1 MKAGGGK
8 QKGAG
13 FERLVCKQLSLWITN
28 GEKPDV
34 FWRSAM
40 SGGRSTVF
48 AKKGR
53 EASTQAGDITA
64 TGAEGHLLADLFFM
78 ECKFYRDLS
87 LLSFIFGHQRG
98 KLHEFWR
105 VAREQAHKHKKQPM
119 LIAKQN
125 LEQTIVLLQYSVDQA
140 FQVPK
145 LALKPVDPIAYIIT
159 EEVYIYWFNDL
170 FPLPKPRLPN
180 ARPPRQ

>member
-1 MKAGGGK
+1 MRPGGSK
-8 QKGAG
+8 QKGAS

-28 GEKPDV
+28 GDKPDV

-53 EASTQAGDITA
+53 EAATQAGDISA
-64 TGAEGHLLADLFFM
+64 TGAEGHLLTDKFFI

-87 LLSFIFGHQRG
+87 LLSFLFGHQRG
-98 KLHEFWR
+98 KLHEFWS
-105 VAREQAHKHKKQPM
+105 VAKREAKQHKKAPM
-119 LIAKQN
+119 MIAKQN
-125 LEQTIVLLQYSVDQA
+125 IEKTLVLLSDTIDHSLE
-140 FQVPK
+140 VPK
-145 LALKPVDPIAYIIT
+145 RGVPDPIAYVMT
-159 EEVYIYWFNDL
+159 EGVYLYWFDEL

-180 ARPPRQ
+180 ARIVRK